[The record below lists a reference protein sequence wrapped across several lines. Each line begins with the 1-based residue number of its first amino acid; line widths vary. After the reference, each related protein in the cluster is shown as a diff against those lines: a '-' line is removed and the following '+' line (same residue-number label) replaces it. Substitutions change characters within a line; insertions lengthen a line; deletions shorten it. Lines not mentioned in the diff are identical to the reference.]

1 MDSMIVKMRM
11 VALRSHLLIYIIS
24 NSVQHSVFGIQSYF
38 WSKLVLNEMQQPTN
52 HGICRWSKVEKHPV
66 HLGGGV
72 WGLQCMGDNV
82 IKCILPGTASL
93 HQLRWWASVHLTCV
107 YPQQCEY
114 LHTCAIL
121 HQHQCR
127 RVRTL
132 DCSLASSTIWCASKS
147 NHCTPPTLSLTIL
160 NCLLMIMRGLL
171 GPSLFKRANLPFMH
185 LGWPFQCIRVTVLAM
200 INQHILCWPW
210 SFEAQLLWIDKSH
223 WYCSKEK
230 WMFPKWKG
238 NNIWKAMVCSDRK
251 QGRNL
256 GQGFSTLWP

>member
-1 MDSMIVKMRM
+1 MGIMIVKMRI
-11 VALRSHLLIYIIS
+11 VLYIIS

-93 HQLRWWASVHLTCV
+93 HQLRWWASLHLCCV
-107 YPQQCEY
+107 YRQQCSEY

-127 RVRTL
+127 REGTWN
-132 DCSLASSTIWCASKS
+132 CSLASSTIRCASKS
-147 NHCTPPTLSLTIL
+147 NHCTPSTLSLTIL

-171 GPSLFKRANLPFMH
+171 GPSLFKGANLPFMH
-185 LGWPFQCIRVTVLAM
+185 LGWPFQCIRVTVD
-200 INQHILCWPW
+200 
-210 SFEAQLLWIDKSH
+210 LLVSCHDKSAH
-223 WYCSKEK
+223 LMLAVEFRSSAVVNWQKLLILLKREMDVSKV
-230 WMFPKWKG
+230 KG
-238 NNIWKAMVCSDRK
+238 
-251 QGRNL
+251 Q
-256 GQGFSTLWP
+256 

>member
-1 MDSMIVKMRM
+1 MIVKMRM

-24 NSVQHSVFGIQSYF
+24 NSVQHHVFGIQSYF

-114 LHTCAIL
+114 LHTCAMV
-121 HQHQCR
+121 HYHQCR
-127 RVRTL
+127 RERT
-132 DCSLASSTIWCASKS
+132 CMCNFASKS

-185 LGWPFQCIRVTVLAM
+185 LGWPFQCIRVTVD
-200 INQHILCWPW
+200 
-210 SFEAQLLWIDKSH
+210 LLVSCHDKSAH
-223 WYCSKEK
+223 LILAVEFRSSAVVKRQKLLILFKGEMDVSKV
-230 WMFPKWKG
+230 KG
-238 NNIWKAMVCSDRK
+238 
-251 QGRNL
+251 Q
-256 GQGFSTLWP
+256 